1 MPRKEILEGAVVV
14 LVESCIDEG
23 VKEGVGVAEPKEDA
37 LPDGGDVAGAERA
50 DELRGEEGDPA
61 EREHPN
67 EDAHHQ
73 GSSLLLLLPPRVP
86 FHLEGD
92 GGLADSERHLGLLS
106 RGLPLEKISR
116 SFMKSSCS
124 CPSGT

>member
-14 LVESCIDEG
+14 LVESCVDEG
-23 VKEGVGVAEPKEDA
+23 VEEGVGVTEPEEDA
-37 LPDGGDVAGAERA
+37 LPDGGDVAEAERA
-50 DELRGEEGDPA
+50 DELCGEEGDPA

-86 FHLEGD
+86 FGLEGD

-106 RGLPLEKISR
+106 RGLPLEKTSR
-116 SFMKSSCS
+116 SFTKSSCS
-124 CPSGT
+124 CPSGS